1 MIGISDKLNEYLCST
16 TRLEGQYV
24 RAEITTKSGI
34 IYSVTDDELSGGSV
48 KLNKKSV
55 SGSSFDI
62 GECYI
67 NDVTLTIIDKDNKYS
82 ESLDNAEL
90 KIFFGVVNDSLE
102 LNEEIQ
108 LGSFIIPTDTTVR
121 KIASLQIVGDSIL
134 SKLDL
139 PISSTLTSGTLYAL
153 AYWCCDECGVELALS
168 EDEFNN
174 LSENTVYTYYISSD
188 TSIETYRDV
197 IMYISQII
205 AGFATDTNDGK
216 LTFKTYKTTNDVF
229 NINNDTVASSKLG
242 DSSYKLDGLS
252 INFNGNII
260 FINGDV
266 SSDYLLELDSNPL
279 FDKLS
284 EDLVNI
290 IGNNIWNQ
298 IKDIEFRSFSYDYN
312 GNPAL
317 ECGDIVTN
325 NARGVSSF
333 LTSLSWTYHGKSSIV
348 GSVLDKRT
356 KTKYQSIK
364 KAATTGGGGSK
375 EQDDIGVYKYI
386 NTVDYTLY
394 NYSSVN
400 VASMFVNIKEK
411 SRAIMLLTATLYS
424 DVSGSIEVIT
434 VYDGVELLYKQRFNI
449 QKGFNT
455 INLSRS
461 FDEPDVYISHSVS
474 IYMIFYSDDETLV
487 CKIDKYNIE
496 INIFAL
502 GLSSGNETFSGY
514 YTLTDR
520 LNTLTIGDNIFINT
534 LDDNNISINI

>member
-1 MIGISDKLNEYLCST
+1 MIGISDKLNEYLCRT

-34 IYSVTDDELSGGSV
+34 IYSITDDELNGGSV

-67 NDVTLTIIDKDNKYS
+67 NNVTLTIIDKSNKYS

-90 KIFFGVVNDSLE
+90 KLFFGVVNTDLE

-108 LGSFIIPTDTTVR
+108 LGTFIIPTDTTVR
-121 KIASLQIVGDSIL
+121 KIASLQIVGDSVL

-153 AYWCCDECGVELALS
+153 ASWCCDECGLEMALT
-168 EDEFNN
+168 EAEFNA
-174 LSENTVYTYYISSD
+174 LSENTIYTYYISSD

-205 AGFATDTNDGK
+205 GGFATDTNDGK
-216 LTFKTYKTTNDVF
+216 LTFKTYKTTNDTF

-325 NARGVSSF
+325 NERGVSSF

-375 EQDDIGVYKYI
+375 EQEDIGVYKYI
-386 NTVDYTLY
+386 NTVDYVLY

-411 SRAIMLLTATLYS
+411 SRAIMLLTTTLYS
-424 DVSGSIEVIT
+424 DASGNIEVIT
-434 VYDGVELLYKQRFNI
+434 VYDGIELLYKQRFNI

-461 FDEPDVYISHSVS
+461 FDEPEVYISHSVS
-474 IYMIFYSDDETLV
+474 VYMIFYSDDESLV
-487 CKIDKYNIE
+487 CKINKYNME

-502 GLSSGNETFSGY
+502 GLSSGNETYSGY
-514 YTLTDR
+514 YTLSDR
-520 LNTLTIGDNIFINT
+520 LNTLMIGDNIFTNT
-534 LDDNNISINI
+534 IDDNIGIYI